1 MKVIHQQ
8 LLEIEENKAT
18 KTTQKL
24 IFQLQI
30 KNQFLNAQN
39 KKLKQQLDESMKRQE
54 RENLKKKESLEMLA
68 EELQEK
74 NDLIE

>member
-39 KKLKQQLDESMKRQE
+39 KKLK
-54 RENLKKKESLEMLA
+54 
-68 EELQEK
+68 
-74 NDLIE
+74 

>member
-1 MKVIHQQ
+1 
-8 LLEIEENKAT
+8 
-18 KTTQKL
+18 
-24 IFQLQI
+24 
-30 KNQFLNAQN
+30 
-39 KKLKQQLDESMKRQE
+39 MKRQE